1 MNEYLLVSDFTYIID
16 TLYII
21 FSMTLIILMVPG
33 FAMLE
38 AGLVRTKNV
47 ATVLTVNTMIY
58 AIASMA
64 FLLFGYKFAF
74 GSWDNSSLSMYAA
87 FMFQMAFV
95 GKTVNIMSGGVSERV
110 RIIPLSIFTVFM
122 GALIYPTVVNITWGA
137 NFLEGTALALNMYD
151 LAGSTVI
158 HSTGGWALLAAILIM
173 GSRRNRY
180 VNGKV
185 RVIPASNIP
194 FVVLGAFLL
203 WIGWFGFNGGSVG
216 SITTKEGA
224 DAVALTIMNTN
235 TAGLAGAIIA
245 GLVMYIRY
253 KKFDIT
259 MILNGALGG
268 LVAITAGPD
277 LYNIYQP
284 ILIGVIGGLLVVFAV
299 PIFDKLKIDDPVG
312 ALSVHLVNGI
322 WGTLAVGIFASDV
335 ENGITLMGQI
345 KGVLVVGT
353 FAFVSSSVVIYIIN
367 IFVKFR
373 ASDEEQMQGLDI
385 EECGLEAYPEHKSSI

>member
-1 MNEYLLVSDFTYIID
+1 MAEADFTYVID
-16 TLYII
+16 TFFTLFSMVLII
-21 FSMTLIILMVPG
+21 FMVPG

-47 ATVLTVNTMIY
+47 TAVLTVNTMIY
-58 AIASMA
+58 AVASMA
-64 FLLFGYKFAF
+64 FLLVGYSWAF

-95 GKTVNIMSGGVSERV
+95 GKTINIMSGGVSERV
-110 RIIPLSIFTVFM
+110 RMMPLAIFAFIM

-137 NFLEGTALALNMYD
+137 NMLEGTFLALSMYD

-158 HSTGGWALLAAILIM
+158 HSTGGWALLAAILII
-173 GSRRNRY
+173 GSRRGRY
-180 VNGKV
+180 VNGKI

-194 FVVLGAFLL
+194 LVVLGAFLL

-216 SITTKEGA
+216 SISTKESA
-224 DAVALTIMNTN
+224 DLVALTIMNTN

-245 GLVMYIRY
+245 GSLMYLRY
-253 KKFDIT
+253 KLFDIT

-277 LYNIYQP
+277 LYDIYTP
-284 ILIGVIGGLLVVFAV
+284 ILIGAIGGTLVVFAV
-299 PIFDKLKIDDPVG
+299 PIFDKLKLDDPVG

-322 WGTLAVGIFASDV
+322 WGTLAVGIFASNPA
-335 ENGITLMGQI
+335 EGITLMGQL
-345 KGVLVVGT
+345 KGIFVVA
-353 FAFVSSSVVIYIIN
+353 AFVFPVSFAVIFILNKIIR
-367 IFVKFR
+367 FR
-373 ASDEEQMQGLDI
+373 AEEDVQLEGMDVN
-385 EECGLEAYPEHKSSI
+385 ECGVEAYPEFKRAI